1 MAYLNNNIKLRVG
14 ILFFKLLNNYTS
26 HYNLTLM
33 KKILSIFLLFSVTIS
48 FAQAKYLTKTGVISF
63 EASVPSFE
71 EVAAKNSN
79 VTAIINTENGEF
91 AALALVKGFRFKNA
105 LMEEHF
111 NENYAESSKYP
122 KATFKG
128 VLKDFDFSSLQASYI
143 VNGELE
149 FHGVTK
155 SIDNIKVS
163 ISQENATITMSG
175 SFKTSP
181 ADFNIEIPSIV
192 KEKIAENVEVSFN
205 FSMQPK

>member
-1 MAYLNNNIKLRVG
+1 MAQEKL
-14 ILFFKLLNNYTS
+14 
-26 HYNLTLM
+26 
-33 KKILSIFLLFSVTIS
+33 
-48 FAQAKYLTKTGVISF
+48 LTKTGSVNF

-71 EVAAKNSN
+71 EVAAKNST

-128 VLKDFDFSSLQASYI
+128 TLLDFDYSNLKSSYLVS
-143 VNGELE
+143 GELE

-155 SIDNIKVS
+155 SFENIKVT
-163 ISQENATITMSG
+163 ISQNGTTLTMSG
-175 SFKTSP
+175 SFKTNP
-181 ADFNIEIPSIV
+181 ADFNIDIPSIV
-192 KEKIAENVEVSFN
+192 KEKIAENVDVSFS